1 MTWNTL
7 RQRAQQLGFNLSY
20 RTRAAT
26 DGGYLPE
33 MATPPEAGGPWLCIG
48 NYEHV
53 AGLWL
58 SPVTDEARGL
68 SRERRNTSRQH
79 TGQSPVADEA
89 QHLSCER
96 IAMLVENCDPFVETL
111 GDYDAEFFA
120 ACAPGR
126 AAADHPE
133 CGRMPS

>member
-1 MTWNTL
+1 MTWSTL
-7 RQRAQQLGFNLSY
+7 RQRAQQLGFKLSY

-26 DGGYLPE
+26 GGGYLPD
-33 MATPPEAGGPWLCIG
+33 MATPPEAGGPWLCVG

-68 SRERRNTSRQH
+68 SRER
-79 TGQSPVADEA
+79 V
-89 QHLSCER
+89 
-96 IAMLVENCDPFVETL
+96 AMLVEDCDPFVETF

-133 CGRMPS
+133 FGKMPA